1 MTTRTIQ
8 LKESIGSRT
17 ERYPRKSSHKWK
29 WLMIP
34 GLFLLAAFLLVTVAG
49 ERLVGDEQIAQL
61 NALKREEN
69 FVPLSQLP
77 DYVPQAFVSI
87 EDHRF
92 YHHVGI
98 DPISLARSLLVD
110 LKTQSFA
117 QGGSTITMQLVKNQ
131 FLTQD
136 KSLGRKAK
144 EMLMALQI
152 ERHYSKDEILEMYLN
167 TIYFGHGTY
176 GLTEA
181 AQLYFDK
188 NLIVEDSLT
197 LKEAAIL
204 ASLPKAPEV
213 YSPLKNPDKTSE
225 RQAIVLKKMEEFG
238 HITQEEMDTA
248 AWTDEKTE

>member
-1 MTTRTIQ
+1 MHTHSIQ
-8 LKESIGSRT
+8 LKETRTSRLS
-17 ERYPRKSSHKWK
+17 RKSSHKWK
-29 WLMIP
+29 WVLIP
-34 GLFLLAAFLLVTVAG
+34 SLFLMAAYLFVAIAG
-49 ERLVGDEQIAQL
+49 GILVGDEQIGQL
-61 NALKREEN
+61 DALKKEESY
-69 FVPLSQLP
+69 VPLTQLP

-92 YHHVGI
+92 NHHIGI
-98 DPISLARSLLVD
+98 DPISLSRSLLVD
-110 LKTQSFA
+110 LKIQSFA

-152 ERHYSKDEILEMYLN
+152 ERDYTKDEILEMYLN

-188 NLIVEDSLT
+188 NLTAEDSLT

-213 YSPLKNPDKTSE
+213 YSPLKNPDLNRD
-225 RQAIVLKKMEEFG
+225 RQAIVLEKMEEFG
-238 HITQEEMDTA
+238 HITEEEHKLATGLSKM
-248 AWTDEKTE
+248 E